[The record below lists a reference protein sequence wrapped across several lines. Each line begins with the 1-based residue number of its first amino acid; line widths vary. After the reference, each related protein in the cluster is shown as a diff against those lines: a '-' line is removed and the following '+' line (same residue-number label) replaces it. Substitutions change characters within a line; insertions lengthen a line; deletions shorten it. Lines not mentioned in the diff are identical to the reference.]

1 MSEALLS
8 RTNSVHGAGYDR
20 LLASGIPRR
29 MVRRAWIA
37 AGAEYDA
44 AMRFIRDNFD
54 ATDDFWDVLS
64 GIPEPPAAAAGAAPA
79 PDGPARAGEQSL
91 GSSALTAVEDAGDGA
106 LLRSRSALPTLRS
119 QVSGVAEE
127 GAREARRWLRK
138 ERGIGASGVA
148 KIEAAFAA
156 QVHHK

>member
-1 MSEALLS
+1 MSEALS
-8 RTNSVHGAGYDR
+8 RTRSAHGAGYDR

-37 AGAEYDA
+37 ATADHDA
-44 AMRFIRDNFD
+44 AMQFIRDNFD
-54 ATDDFWDVLS
+54 ASDDFWDVLS
-64 GIPEPPAAAAGAAPA
+64 GIPEPPVAAAGAAPA
-79 PDGPARAGEQSL
+79 PAGPVGAAGEQSL
-91 GSSALTAVEDAGDGA
+91 GSSAPTAGDADDGA

-119 QVSGVAEE
+119 QASGAAEE